1 MGCLLA
7 KPVYNPDDF
16 VNNEE
21 TFNRDDMLTNKSK
34 DLDDVSNKSGH
45 DIPDENSLQ
54 IEKEEE
60 EERQMLQEQSRLK
73 LQALALQL
81 GETNRLEESNASNTS
96 EIDTTQVQMVDDS
109 SNYNAT
115 VGHPNPAQVSS
126 LTPYN
131 DDTISELES
140 VVTLN
145 SATEGNGV
153 VPNNNKQSNNKSKNY
168 YKNKNKNKNNNSKD
182 KSFNK

>member
-16 VNNEE
+16 VKNEE
-21 TFNRDDMLTNKSK
+21 TFNRDDMLPSTANDLEDSTNKSGQ
-34 DLDDVSNKSGH
+34 DF
-45 DIPDENSLQ
+45 PDENSIQL
-54 IEKEEE
+54 EREEE

-81 GETNRLEESNASNTS
+81 GEASRLEEQTNTNNS
-96 EIDTTQVQMVDDS
+96 TEIDSSHVQISTVENNNDIEIQS
-109 SNYNAT
+109 SMPPVST
-115 VGHPNPAQVSS
+115 VNTSS

-145 SATEGNGV
+145 STSEGN
-153 VPNNNKQSNNKSKNY
+153 PQSKQNNKSKNY
-168 YKNKNKNKNNNSKD
+168 YKNKNKNKKD
-182 KSFNK
+182 KSYNK